1 MALRPYQRALIGLAA
16 AAGYTPTPQAWRDQ
30 LLKINGEFRRSAPD
44 MGLRVAFEIMLLAV
58 GTFGAAANLR
68 NYAPGDGNSL
78 FAGGICVAIVAIGLS
93 LVSHNRIWYRFADGT
108 VSALKGRSKVLW
120 QEDLAGLESVVYT
133 YGQLNSFIK
142 LRWPHRKRRIELYS
156 SLRRELSPSAT
167 RGTSNS

>member
-1 MALRPYQRALIGLAA
+1 MALHPYQRALIGLTA

-44 MGLRVAFEIMLLAV
+44 LGFRVAFEIMLLAV
-58 GTFGAAANLR
+58 GTFGAVVNLR
-68 NYAPGDGNSL
+68 NYTPGDGNSL
-78 FAGGICVAIVAIGLS
+78 FAGGMCVAIVAIGLS
-93 LVSHNRIWYRFADGT
+93 LVSRNRIWYRFADGT

-133 YGQLNSFIK
+133 YGRLNSFIK
-142 LRWPHRKRRIELYS
+142 LLWPHRKRRIELYS

-167 RGTSNS
+167 RRTSNS

>member
-30 LLKINGEFRRSAPD
+30 LLKINGEFRRSARD
-44 MGLRVAFEIMLLAV
+44 LGFRVAFETMLIAV
-58 GTFGAAANLR
+58 GTYGVIVNLR
-68 NYAPGDGNSL
+68 SYIPGDGNSL
-78 FAGGICVAIVAIGLS
+78 FAGGMCVAIVATGIL
-93 LVSHNRIWYRFADGT
+93 LVSRNRIWYRFADGT
-108 VSALKGRSKVLW
+108 VSALKGRSKLLW

-142 LRWPHRKRRIELYS
+142 LLWPHRKRRIELYS

-167 RGTSNS
+167 RHISNS